1 MKRFLVIFFVVIT
14 SSTYSQI
21 FKVNSIFNHT
31 PKNGVIKGMVLD
43 LEANNEP
50 LAFSNITVKETN
62 TSTTTNI
69 DGTFT
74 FNLKPGVYTLIYNF
88 VGYETIEVGNVKV
101 TLDEPVI
108 CQQQLNALV
117 PDLPILVSEV
127 K

>member
-1 MKRFLVIFFVVIT
+1 MKRFLVIIFVVLT
-14 SSTYSQI
+14 SSTYGQT
-21 FKVNSIFNHT
+21 FKVSSVFNQT
-31 PKNGVIKGMVLD
+31 PKNGVIKGMVLN

-50 LAFSNITVKETN
+50 LAFSTVTVKETN

-74 FNLKPGVYTLIYNF
+74 LNLKPGVYTLIYNF
-88 VGYETIEVGNVKV
+88 VGYETVEVENVKV
-101 TLDEPVI
+101 TLDEAII

-117 PDLPILVSEV
+117 PELPILVSEV

>member
-1 MKRFLVIFFVVIT
+1 MKRFLVIFFVVLT
-14 SSTYSQI
+14 SSIYSQT
-21 FKVNSIFNHT
+21 FKVSSIFDQT

-50 LAFSNITVKETN
+50 LAFSTVTVKETN

-74 FNLKPGVYTLIYNF
+74 FNLKPGIYTLVYNF
-88 VGYETIEVGNVKV
+88 VGYETVEVENIKV
-101 TLDEPVI
+101 TLDEAVI